1 VTVRL
6 SYLASGFDWSASY
19 VATLT
24 PGGKTLDLF
33 AWTTLANGNAQS
45 FRDAQVQVVA
55 GRLNQQRLRA
65 LDARVQALRLQCYP
79 RGTTTSDLP
88 VITPYQRPAH
98 DQEMVEMSAGMRM
111 DFRVPAPAAPPPPPP
126 PPPPEDLGDLKLYRV
141 PEATT
146 VAANA
151 QKQVALLVQ
160 PEVAFERV
168 YRVAFQWWNN
178 DLSLPATI
186 MLRMKNDA
194 TEGLGVPLPAGTTTL
209 YQAEKD
215 RRLLL
220 GLGNIRDTAKGERVR
235 LAAGVSNQI
244 VATQKAVDKQRSISV
259 SNANP
264 FAAVVEVA
272 IGSAGEKEYRDIS
285 TRLERI
291 DGIQTW
297 RVTVPANGSAELS
310 YTVPDR

>member
-1 VTVRL
+1 
-6 SYLASGFDWSASY
+6 
-19 VATLT
+19 
-24 PGGKTLDLF
+24 
-33 AWTTLANGNAQS
+33 
-45 FRDAQVQVVA
+45 
-55 GRLNQQRLRA
+55 
-65 LDARVQALRLQCYP
+65 
-79 RGTTTSDLP
+79 
-88 VITPYQRPAH
+88 
-98 DQEMVEMSAGMRM
+98 
-111 DFRVPAPAAPPPPPP
+111 
-126 PPPPEDLGDLKLYRV
+126 V

-244 VATQKAVDKQRSISV
+244 VATQKAVDKQRRISV

-272 IGSAGEKEYRDIS
+272 IGGAGEKDYRDTS

-297 RVTVPANGSAELS
+297 RVTVPANGSAALS